1 MTPPPPPLPY
11 LLHTPVSSARV
22 HHAAL
27 GNQDFYDSYEADEDV
42 VRRLA
47 AIGYPARAV
56 ARAGRAFHLRA
67 VTHATETLGLHQV
80 LDIGPG
86 LPPHTSVDT
95 HSIATLYTGGRART
109 LYADADPIV
118 VARWDPWLQGHCV
131 RAVALDLRQPE
142 ALLAEADAHFD
153 LRYPV
158 AVVATGV
165 LHDIEDQDQ
174 PHACM
179 RRIMDALVP
188 GSVLVLSHLTYEE
201 NPPLVHQAET
211 VLRKAGLT
219 SRARG
224 FEDIAR
230 FFDGLTAVG
239 PGLVPVSQ
247 WYPTGAD
254 SDDRSVVHTCGGVGI
269 K

>member
-1 MTPPPPPLPY
+1 MTPPPPPLSYPLY
-11 LLHTPVSSARV
+11 APVSSARV
-22 HHAAL
+22 HQAAL
-27 GNQDFYDSYEADEDV
+27 GGQDFYDSYEADEDV
-42 VRRLA
+42 VRRLTD
-47 AIGYPARAV
+47 IGYPARAA

-67 VTHATETLGLHQV
+67 VTYATETLGLHQV

-86 LPPHTSVDT
+86 LPPHTGVDT
-95 HSIATLYTGGRART
+95 HSIAALYTGDRART

-118 VARWDPWLQGHCV
+118 VARWDPWLRGHHV
-131 RAVALDLRQPE
+131 RAAQIDLRRTE
-142 ALLAEADAHFD
+142 TLLAEADAHFD

-158 AVVATGV
+158 VVVATAV
-165 LHDIEDQDQ
+165 LDTIDDQDQ

-179 RRIMDALVP
+179 RRIRDALVP
-188 GSVLVLSHLTYEE
+188 GSVLVLSHLTYED

-219 SRARG
+219 SCARG
-224 FEDIAR
+224 FEDIAA
-230 FFDGLTAVG
+230 FFGDLTAVG

-254 SDDRSVVHTCGGVGI
+254 PDDTSTVHTYGGVGI
-269 K
+269 T